1 MNDQPNCK
9 KGDPVAEVTLP
20 ALAGLILL
28 LPVVQGKMSPAHS
41 VVRTHSPPHPAPSTC
56 AGKRWR
62 EEIGKEGRGREE
74 GWEEKT
80 WASRGSAA
88 PSQGSGGFPVF
99 LPL

>member
-41 VVRTHSPPHPAPSTC
+41 VVRTQSPLTQPPAHVLEKD
-56 AGKRWR
+56 G
-62 EEIGKEGRGREE
+62 GR
-74 GWEEKT
+74 K
-80 WASRGSAA
+80 
-88 PSQGSGGFPVF
+88 
-99 LPL
+99 